1 MFNYNQFNMMPNNMM
16 NMMNNPY
23 NNTYNNN
30 NIYYNNQM
38 LNQNFNNPYFNNT
51 MMNQNMIMQQN
62 MMIQNMIQNN
72 NTKLMYMN
80 NLVKQ
85 QNLKNKMDQI
95 LMESGLLNQNDNII
109 PKEDEKEETEEEKKE
124 REEEEKR
131 IIALS
136 DVVKEQEEQKRKYEE
151 LQIPQNLN
159 YDEVDPEFIDS
170 FISDKELFCGRG
182 HNLTGKW
189 AHGENRGG
197 RPYKPPDGWIGF
209 GLNVINKYDNG
220 NNDWLACDGRNGEW
234 CIAFHGACVRSTS
247 DQIKQIIKP
256 ILQNN
261 LKPGAGQ
268 AYAGYDDACHPGH
281 KVGRGV
287 YCTPDPTK
295 AEGYAGVI
303 EVNGYKYKVAFMLR
317 VKPDKIRYSSSN
329 TDYWVLNAGDGD
341 FSEMRPYRFLI
352 KKVS

>member
-1 MFNYNQFNMMPNNMM
+1 MLNYNQFNMMPNNMM
-16 NMMNNPY
+16 NNPY
-23 NNTYNNN
+23 NNPYNNN

-62 MMIQNMIQNN
+62 MMMQNMIHNN

-182 HNLTGKW
+182 HNLTGK
-189 AHGENRGG
+189 
-197 RPYKPPDGWIGF
+197 
-209 GLNVINKYDNG
+209 
-220 NNDWLACDGRNGEW
+220 DWLACDGRNGEW